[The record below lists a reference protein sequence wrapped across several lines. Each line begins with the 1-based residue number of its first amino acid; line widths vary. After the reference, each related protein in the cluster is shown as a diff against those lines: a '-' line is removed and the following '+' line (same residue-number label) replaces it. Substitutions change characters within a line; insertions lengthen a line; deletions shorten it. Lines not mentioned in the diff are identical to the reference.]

1 MLGKVWGTQQTAA
14 ARQAISRAAPLI
26 IMIVQGRDGS
36 ELQARREHGG
46 GTAGYAQLL
55 LLWLLAECLGAYPVW
70 GITEQEL
77 GRADSMRRN
86 WSISLQ
92 GKV

>member
-1 MLGKVWGTQQTAA
+1 
-14 ARQAISRAAPLI
+14 
-26 IMIVQGRDGS
+26 MIVQGRDGS

-55 LLWLLAECLGAYPVW
+55 LLWLPAECLGAYPVW

-77 GRADSMRRN
+77 GRADSMR
-86 WSISLQ
+86 
-92 GKV
+92 